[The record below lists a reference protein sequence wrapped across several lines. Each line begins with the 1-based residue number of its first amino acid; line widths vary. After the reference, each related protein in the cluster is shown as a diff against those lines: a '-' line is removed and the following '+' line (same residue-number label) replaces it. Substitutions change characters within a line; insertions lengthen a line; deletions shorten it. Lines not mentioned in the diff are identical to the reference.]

1 MKILR
6 ILPFCLYILFPS
18 CASYL
23 VEGRTNVPS
32 LDGQKLYLKVSTNDN
47 LIDLDSCEV
56 LHGMFSMNGDV
67 DSIALGSL
75 FLAGESLMPIVVEK
89 GKIKIFI
96 ENSRL
101 EVRGTPLNERLYGFI
116 KQKNLLEQRLMDV
129 QHKQIQLIVNGTPTD
144 NVDEMVNQENDA
156 LLAEMNEL
164 IIQFVTENFDNLL
177 AVQIFKVYCLA
188 LSQPTITPTIQKII
202 EKAPDSFKQDA
213 FVKEYLR
220 LAKEGENQ

>member
-1 MKILR
+1 MNKIVTNVMKILR
-6 ILPFCLYILFPS
+6 ILPFCLSILFPS

-32 LDGQKLYLKVSTNDN
+32 LDGQKLYLKVPTNDN

-101 EVRGTPLNERLYGFI
+101 EVR
-116 KQKNLLEQRLMDV
+116 
-129 QHKQIQLIVNGTPTD
+129 
-144 NVDEMVNQENDA
+144 
-156 LLAEMNEL
+156 
-164 IIQFVTENFDNLL
+164 
-177 AVQIFKVYCLA
+177 
-188 LSQPTITPTIQKII
+188 
-202 EKAPDSFKQDA
+202 
-213 FVKEYLR
+213 
-220 LAKEGENQ
+220 